1 MKMLERLRA
10 TAIILKHHKLKFA
23 ALLMVFSLTSFALPL
38 AAPFM
43 IQSIMGS
50 IESGASAT
58 PWMVFIPSECIRKC
72 DVRKPYLQRLSG
84 LVQGSVRAALRGKG
98 IKIQ

>member
-58 PWMVFIPSECIRKC
+58 PWMVFILI
-72 DVRKPYLQRLSG
+72 L
-84 LVQGSVRAALRGKG
+84 AALFLLE
-98 IKIQ
+98 